1 MSLNNKPKTYS
12 LLNKYEKQNNDNFY
26 YKKLQFIYK
35 APNNINNIRSSSQ
48 NISNKVNIIK
58 LPMIN
63 RIMELQNKR
72 HYDERLSRISNRKK
86 SMSPEIKNI
95 KDHSNKLDKIKESQT
110 YKKFTQI
117 KTDNKNYYTKI
128 NKM

>member
-1 MSLNNKPKTYS
+1 MSFNNKPIPYS

-26 YKKLQFIYK
+26 FKKLQFIYK
-35 APNNINNIRSSSQ
+35 APINNRSSSQ
-48 NISNKVNIIK
+48 ISPNKVNIIK

-86 SMSPEIKNI
+86 SYSPEINKGHTNNAI
-95 KDHSNKLDKIKESQT
+95 ILEKRKEANTINRNFSKIHSENKI
-110 YKKFTQI
+110 
-117 KTDNKNYYTKI
+117 YYTKI